1 MVQAQIV
8 FNTFFLVLSY
18 YYFFTKELQYK
29 ELLAKNEKL
38 QFELL
43 QLQLEVSNLKAQD
56 LVLSKSLEDI
66 PNNNVFLYSGLIL
79 FAFVVVGFL
88 MFQQIDTQSLIKG
101 FDEKIIMSNNV
112 HLECLQT
119 VVNSINETN
128 SQNFEKLA
136 EGISRLDF
144 VLNTIYLNNTNSGG
158 GGESGLVNSGNF
170 STWPFLINPQSPTQ
184 NVGEQVLRTAIDFI

>member
-1 MVQAQIV
+1 MVQGQIV
-8 FNTFFLVLSY
+8 FNFLCLVSSC

-56 LVLSKSLEDI
+56 LVLAKSLEDI
-66 PNNNVFLYSGLIL
+66 PNNNVFLYSGLVL

-88 MFQQIDTQSLIKG
+88 MFQQMDTQSLIKG
-101 FDEKIIMSNNV
+101 FDEKIILSNNV
-112 HLECLQT
+112 QLECLQS
-119 VVNSINETN
+119 VVNSMNETN
-128 SQNFEKLA
+128 SQNFSKLA

-144 VLNTIYLNNTNSGG
+144 VLNTIYLNNTNPGG

-170 STWPFLINPQSPTQ
+170 STWPFLIQQSPTQ